1 MPTDLQATL
10 EMLTAQPST
19 EHPYLSVYLDWRPD
33 GNSVRGAVR
42 ELENQFATIE
52 ARLKERD
59 ADLESFNVDRQRI
72 MEYVSTEAPVDA
84 QGLAIFACDAESI
97 WEAIPLQAPVETK
110 IIEGRFPQTFNLARI
125 MDDYETY
132 AVVLADAQDSR
143 ILVISLNQAEQ
154 VASTEADEKIKRV
167 ATGGPA
173 QMIFQRRTDNV
184 IKAHTKDIADQL
196 GRIIKRYDVQHVI
209 IAGND
214 SIKGM
219 VLDSLPKTI
228 QDKLVDYITLDIS
241 GNMQSIMEAVE
252 PLMHEVEARQ
262 EADDLA
268 QLEEQVGANR
278 LGVVGVTDTAM
289 AFTKGQVQTLIMH
302 QNFNATGGEC
312 PNCGALRAGMRPT
325 CPYDG
330 AEMQQVDLREMFTA
344 RALQQSSAIQVVEA
358 SDFLDQHEGVGAVLR
373 WREDAEADPPTP

>member
-1 MPTDLQATL
+1 MPIDLQAKL

-33 GNSVRGAVR
+33 GNSVRAAVR
-42 ELENQFATIE
+42 ELENQLGTIE
-52 ARLKERD
+52 ARLKARD
-59 ADLESFNVDRQRI
+59 ADLQSFNVDRQRI
-72 MEYVSTEAPVDA
+72 MEYVSTEAPVDV

-97 WEAIPLQAPVETK
+97 WEAIPLQVPVETK
-110 IIEGRFPQTFNLARI
+110 IVEGRFPQTFNLARI
-125 MDDYETY
+125 MDDFETY
-132 AVVLADAQDSR
+132 AVVLADAQESR

-154 VASTEADEKIKRV
+154 VGSTEADEKIKRGT
-167 ATGGPA
+167 AGGPS
-173 QMIFQRRTDNV
+173 QMLFQRRTDNV

-196 GRIIKRYDVQHVI
+196 GRIMKRYDVQHVI

-214 SIKGM
+214 SIKGL
-219 VLDSLPKTI
+219 VLNSLPKTI
-228 QDKLVDYITLDIS
+228 QDKLVDYITLDIA
-241 GNMQSIMEAVE
+241 GNIPAIMEATE
-252 PLMHEVEARQ
+252 PLMQQVEAQQ
-262 EADDLA
+262 ETDDLA
-268 QLEEQVGANR
+268 MLEEQVGANR
-278 LGVVGVTDTAM
+278 LGVVGVVDTAM

-302 QNFNATGGEC
+302 QNFNSTGGEC

-344 RALQQSSAIQVVEA
+344 RALQQSSAIQIVAA

-373 WREDAEADPPTP
+373 WREDEDVAPTA